1 MQISTGQRVVSA
13 EKADYCM
20 AYTTHLFKNINIHS
34 SSQIGELLDLVAKS
48 LFLTK
53 GKGIHEDKLTSFE
66 YALRDAGI
74 AGTNL
79 VLISSI
85 FPPNAKLISR
95 KEGLKLIRPGQ
106 ILFTIYSKN
115 QTNEPH
121 RLIASSVGI
130 ARPKDQSKYGYLSE
144 YDSFGQTEKQ
154 AGDYAE
160 DVAAQMLASS
170 LGIPFDIDKSWDEKR
185 QQWNISG
192 GIYKTQNITQTAIGD
207 KDGKWTTVFTAACML
222 L

>member
-1 MQISTGQRVVSA
+1 M
-13 EKADYCM
+13 
-20 AYTTHLFKNINIHS
+20 
-34 SSQIGELLDLVAKS
+34 LDLVAKK

-53 GKGIHEDKLTSFE
+53 GKGVHEDRLTSFE

-85 FPPNAKLISR
+85 FPPNAKLIPR
-95 KEGLKLIRPGQ
+95 KEGLKQIKPGQ

-121 RLIASSVGI
+121 RMCTASVGL
-130 ARPKDQSKYGYLSE
+130 AQPKDKTRYGYLSE
-144 YDSFGQTEKQ
+144 YESFGQNEIQ

-160 DVAAQMLASS
+160 DIAAQMLASS
-170 LGIPFDIDKSWDEKR
+170 LGIPFDVDKAWNEKR
-185 QQWNISG
+185 QQWSISG
-192 GIYKTQNITQTAIGD
+192 EIYNTRNITQSAKGH
-207 KDGKWTTVFTAACML
+207 KDGKWTTVFAAAGL
-222 L
+222 IF

>member
-1 MQISTGQRVVSA
+1 M
-13 EKADYCM
+13 
-20 AYTTHLFKNINIHS
+20 
-34 SSQIGELLDLVAKS
+34 LDLMAKK

-53 GKGIHEDKLTSFE
+53 GKGIHEDRLTSFE

-74 AGTNL
+74 AGTNI

-95 KEGLKLIRPGQ
+95 KDGLKQIKPGQ

-121 RLIASSVGI
+121 RVCAASVGI
-130 ARPKDQSKYGYLSE
+130 AQPKNKTKYGYLSE
-144 YDSFGQTEKQ
+144 YESFGQNEIQ

-170 LGIPFDIDKSWDEKR
+170 LGIPFDVDKAWNEKR
-185 QQWNISG
+185 QQWSISG
-192 GIYKTQNITQTAIGD
+192 QIYKTQNITQSSKGD
-207 KDGKWTTVFTAACML
+207 KDGRWTTVFAAAVL
-222 L
+222 LL

>member
-1 MQISTGQRVVSA
+1 M
-13 EKADYCM
+13 
-20 AYTTHLFKNINIHS
+20 
-34 SSQIGELLDLVAKS
+34 LDLVAKQ

-53 GKGIHEDKLTSFE
+53 GKGVHDDKLTSFE

-74 AGTNL
+74 AGTNI

-85 FPPNAKLISR
+85 FPPRARLIPR
-95 KEGLKLIRPGQ
+95 KEGLKLIKPGQ

-130 ARPKDQSKYGYLSE
+130 ARPKDPDRYGYLSE
-144 YDSFGQTEKQ
+144 HESFGQTEKA

-160 DVAAQMLASS
+160 DIAAQMLASS

-192 GIYKTQNITQTAIGD
+192 EIYRTQNITQTAVGN
-207 KDGKWTTVFTAACML
+207 KDGKWTTVFAAACL
-222 L
+222 LL